1 MVSFYIWVC
10 VSFPGY
16 TGTDGTS
23 AEFYNWFDETFN
35 RIALNSMHA
44 LWLSINIAAC
54 LLTIVAIRS
63 IFATV
68 KQIASSSRQELSAN

>member
-1 MVSFYIWVC
+1 MVAFYIWMC

-35 RIALNSMHA
+35 KIALNSMHA
-44 LWLSINIAAC
+44 LWLFINIAAC
-54 LLTIVAIRS
+54 LFAIRS